1 MTPIFLGA
9 LLLGLVLGVAAMLN
23 GVVRYPATLA
33 AQLDPVPQGLR
44 SARLAMPLIAAFATV
59 SGATGYLI
67 DRNSELSAAATL
79 LVAVAVGAL
88 GVVGAL
94 ALVAKW
100 AIPGARPEVEDER
113 FLLMGHPAR
122 VFGTIDDGG
131 LGTISYEMDG
141 EHHTIP
147 ARTLGGDLALEGTE
161 VIIER
166 VEQGVAHVELW
177 TVVEQR
183 L

>member
-1 MTPIFLGA
+1 MTQLFLGA

-23 GVVRYPATLA
+23 GVVRHPATLA
-33 AQLDPVPQGLR
+33 AQLDPVPHGLR
-44 SARLAMPLIAAFATV
+44 SARLAVPLVAAFATV
-59 SGATGYLI
+59 AGATGYLI
-67 DRNSELSAAATL
+67 DRNTDLSAAATL
-79 LVAVAVGAL
+79 LIAVAGGAL
-88 GVVGAL
+88 GGGGAL

-100 AIPGARPEVEDER
+100 AIPGAKPEVEDER

-122 VFGTIDDGG
+122 VFGTIDDGRV
-131 LGTISYEMDG
+131 GTISYEMDG

-147 ARTLGGDLALEGTE
+147 ARTLGGELALEGAE

-166 VEQGVAHVELW
+166 VEGGVAHVELW